1 MRAMLARDAFFCLRP
16 VRASRG
22 MRYRLGAT
30 LRRPVF
36 PRVAESIVGT
46 VPFAQEDAFRT

>member
-1 MRAMLARDAFFCLRP
+1 MRAMLVCDAFFSLRP
-16 VRASRG
+16 VRVSRG
-22 MRYRLGAT
+22 MRYRRGAT

-46 VPFAQEDAFRT
+46 VPFAQEEGFRT